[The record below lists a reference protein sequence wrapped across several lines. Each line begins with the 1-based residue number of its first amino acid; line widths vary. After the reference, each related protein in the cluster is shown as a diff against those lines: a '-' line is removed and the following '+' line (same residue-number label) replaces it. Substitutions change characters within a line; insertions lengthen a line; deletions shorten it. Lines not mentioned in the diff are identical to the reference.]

1 MVEKTQSFQ
10 DSFQDK
16 NQQFDKISEAASEVK
31 ADIEKFVEGFDMRA
45 LMSRVEEFGKQN
57 PFGLALSALTLGLA
71 AGLLM
76 RGSKKLPNP

>member
-1 MVEKTQSFQ
+1 MAERTQSFQ
-10 DSFQDK
+10 DTFQDK
-16 NQQFDKISEAASEVK
+16 NPQFEKISETASEVK
-31 ADIEKFVEGFDMRA
+31 ADIERFVEGFDMKQ

-76 RGSKKLPNP
+76 RGTKKNSHT